1 MGKILLALPGSLG
14 QIQVFGDW
22 GVHCFPLEKINK
34 SRWKGGSFN
43 LLVFAGAVD
52 SQTDVRL
59 NRWKALGVAS

>member
-1 MGKILLALPGSLG
+1 MSLVDHLQVTFLWEKSGKTP
-14 QIQVFGDW
+14 V
-22 GVHCFPLEKINK
+22 NK